1 MRFRAFVIS
10 SIILFIA
17 SVVAVWKDFDKDWKK
32 YQVSFN
38 KIEYEETRAELEEI
52 KKSMDSDSE
61 FKNLESSLKSSEAK
75 LASPDVVKKQ
85 KDLEAQLSKLKF
97 ETYLKERNAK
107 FTKSTLDS
115 LEYQISKANASGAST
130 DSIVAQRDE
139 LKLKLASQKEEEKQ
153 AKDNQ
158 AKVENEIKAMS
169 KEYSDLKS
177 KYDDKV
183 AKIDLLEKK
192 LTSISKR
199 PLEIK
204 QIIIPELKTVD
215 RCMTC
220 HTTIDRDGFEDKK
233 YPKVFQTHPNKDLYL
248 VKHNVKDFGCV
259 SCHQGQGLATTKPEV
274 AHGWVPFWD
283 KPMFQ
288 GKQAEASCIKCHK
301 ATDDIGADFFNKGRD
316 LVATSNCFACHKLEG
331 QPVGMKNAPPLV
343 QASSKFNDKWL
354 VKWIENPRHYL
365 SKSKMP
371 SFNLTKDQA
380 KAIATYVLSS
390 SDSNYGV
397 KKNVVANASL
407 APQGEKVFQ
416 EKGCAT
422 CHAIKGVGGA
432 VGPDLGKI
440 ASKTNPTWMFNWIKN
455 PRSYHPTTLMP
466 NLGLTDQET
475 LAVVS
480 WLQQYKSDSVLGDSI
495 DVNNKEMA
503 AQGKE
508 LMKTYGCASCH
519 NVAGLEASQNCP
531 ELTGEAEKD
540 IHKFDFGYSHLDP
553 ERGVYHLRESYIFNK
568 IRNPKNYDDFVKSRM
583 PNFWFTD
590 DQTNAIYTY
599 IMGVTGNHESV
610 PYKYIYKPKE
620 VEESNEE
627 IKK

>member
-17 SVVAVWKDFDKDWKK
+17 SIVAVWKDFDKDWKK

-38 KIEYEETRAELEEI
+38 KIEYEETKAQLEEL
-52 KKSMDSDSE
+52 KTSMSSDSE
-61 FKNLESSLKSSEAK
+61 FKNLEASLKESESK
-75 LASPDVVKKQ
+75 LASPEVIKKQ

-97 ETYLKERNAK
+97 ETYLKERDAK

-115 LEYQISKANASGAST
+115 LEYQKSKTLATGANAESILSKIEELKAKLAEQKKIADDAKANQTKVEEEIKSISKDYT
-130 DSIVAQRDE
+130 
-139 LKLKLASQKEEEKQ
+139 
-153 AKDNQ
+153 
-158 AKVENEIKAMS
+158 
-169 KEYSDLKS
+169 DLKA
-177 KYDDKV
+177 KYDDKLSKV
-183 AKIDLLEKK
+183 DLLEKK
-192 LTSISKR
+192 LDSIAKR

-220 HTTIDRDGFEDKK
+220 HTTVDRDGFEDKK

-248 VKHNVKDFGCV
+248 VKHNIKDFGCV

-283 KPMFQ
+283 KPMYQ

-301 ATDDIGADFFNKGRD
+301 STDDIGADFFNKGKE
-316 LVATSNCFACHKLEG
+316 LVATSNCLACHKLEG
-331 QPVGMKNAPPLV
+331 QPVAPKNGPPLV
-343 QASSKFNDKWL
+343 QAASKFNDKWL

-371 SFNLTKDQA
+371 SFPTTPEDA
-380 KAIATYVLSS
+380 KAIATYILSS
-390 SDSNYGV
+390 SDSNYGA
-397 KKNVVANASL
+397 KKNIVPNPSL

-416 EKGCAT
+416 AKGCAT
-422 CHAIKGVGGA
+422 CHAVKGVGGA

-440 ASKTNPTWMFNWIKN
+440 ASKTNPTWLFNWVKD

-466 NLGLTDQET
+466 NLGLTDQEA
-475 LAVVS
+475 LSVVS
-480 WLQQYKSDSVLGDSI
+480 WLQQYKSNDVLGDSI

-503 AQGKE
+503 DKGKK
-508 LMKTYGCASCH
+508 LMRDYSCASCH
-519 NVAGLEASQNCP
+519 NVVGLENEQNCP
-531 ELTGEAEKD
+531 ELTGVSEKD
-540 IHKFDFGYSHLDP
+540 LHKFDFGYSHLDP
-553 ERGVYHLRESYIFNK
+553 ERGVLHTRESYIYNK
-568 IRNPKNYDDFVKSRM
+568 IRNPWSYNDFVKGKM
-583 PNFWFTD
+583 PRFWFSD
-590 DQTNAIYTY
+590 EQASAVYTY
-599 IMGVTGNHESV
+599 IMGVTGNHESI
-610 PYKYIYKPKE
+610 PYRYIYKPKA